1 MRIFLS
7 KISLILFVFISVSF
21 VLHTSIK
28 KLKIQDPPFWKIE
41 SKWVDSVFNS
51 LSPDERIAQL
61 FMVAAYSN
69 KDNKHVREI
78 RELIEKYN
86 IGGLIFM
93 QGGPVREAKLTN
105 YYQTRA
111 KTPLMISIDGE
122 WGLAMR
128 LDSTP
133 QYPKQMTLGA
143 IQNDSLIYLMGKQ
156 IAKECKLM
164 GIHVN
169 FAPDIDINNNPN
181 NPVISMRSF
190 GENKF
195 AVARKAEMY
204 MNGMQ
209 DLGVMATCKHF
220 PGHGDTDSDSHKTLP
235 TIKHPW
241 ERLDSLELYPFRELF
256 SKNVASV
263 MVAHLYIPSLDT
275 TKNQA
280 STLSKYIVSDLLKQ
294 QMQFKGLVFTDALNM
309 KGASKYNAPG
319 VVDAKAL
326 VAGNDVLLFS
336 ENVPVA
342 IEEIKKAIAKGEISQ
357 QEVEARCKKIL
368 KAKFW
373 CGLNKKQFVREKT
386 IYKNLNTDASDSLN
400 QALANASVT
409 LLQNTGN
416 IIPLKKEDAQKI
428 AIVSVGNYEK
438 DQFNNYFN
446 SFTKADFFG
455 LTHKALKKERDT
467 ILKKLKNYDVIILE
481 VNKTNNRSYDNFG
494 VSTESISFIDSVV
507 KIKPTISLF
516 FSNPYLLSK
525 FKNLNQHAA
534 VFELYEYNRFSQK
547 AVADAITGALAVNGK
562 LPVSS
567 GIFKI
572 NTGIELSK
580 TQESFCAYPVKP
592 KPKLK
597 PILNN
602 KLQQI
607 DSVILAGI
615 NDGAFPGC
623 QVLALKDGNTIYT
636 KSFGRFTYDKYD
648 TRVSDSSVYDL
659 ASLTKIMASSLVIMK
674 LVDEGKLSLDSTLS
688 FYLPELKGSNKADIK
703 IREMISHQAGLQA
716 WLPFYQR
723 TLNKK
728 NEYKHGYYDT
738 KKSKEY
744 PTRVAENLYIKKHF
758 TDSIYKRI
766 TESSLEKKGE
776 YLYSDLG
783 YYYILKIAEKITGKA
798 YDQYL
803 YETFYKPLGVNLRY
817 NPREYFNLKNIVPT
831 ENDTKFRKQL
841 ICGDVH
847 DQGASMMGGI
857 AGHAGLFGTAKD
869 VAVVMQL
876 FLNKGKYNGVSY
888 ISEEVVEEFTRK
900 CTYCPTNRRGLC
912 FDKPEMNAV
921 KDSPV
926 TKECSAESFGHS
938 GFTGTFTW
946 ADPSNGLIVVILS
959 NRVYP
964 DAENKK
970 LTKSGI
976 RSKIHKLLYEAIENG
991 EIKN

>member
-1 MRIFLS
+1 MRYIIA
-7 KISLILFVFISVSF
+7 KISLLLLVFISVSF
-21 VLHTSIK
+21 VLHTTNK
-28 KLKIQDPPFWKIE
+28 KQIHQDPPFWQIE

-51 LSPDERIAQL
+51 LSPNERIAQL

-143 IQNDSLIYLMGKQ
+143 ILNDSLIYLMGKQ
-156 IAKECKLM
+156 IASECKLM

-209 DLGVMATCKHF
+209 DYGVMATCKHF

-342 IEEIKKAIAKGEISQ
+342 IEEIKKAIAKGEITQ
-357 QEVEARCKKIL
+357 DEVDARCKKIL
-368 KAKFW
+368 KAKYW

-409 LLQNTGN
+409 LLQNNGN
-416 IIPLKKEDAQKI
+416 IIPLKKDETQKI

-438 DQFNNYFN
+438 DQFNKYMNNFA
-446 SFTKADFFG
+446 KADFFG

-494 VSTESISFIDSVV
+494 VSNESIAFIDSVAN
-507 KIKPTISLF
+507 IKPTISIF

-534 VFELYEYNRFSQK
+534 IFELYEYNRFSQK
-547 AVADAITGALAVNGK
+547 AAADAISGALTINGK
-562 LPVSS
+562 LPVST

-572 NTGIELSK
+572 NTGIEMNK

-592 KPKLK
+592 KPKQLL
-597 PILNN
+597 IN

-607 DSVILAGI
+607 DSIVLAGI

-623 QVLALKDGNTIYT
+623 QVLALKDGNTIYN

-674 LVDEGKLSLDSTLS
+674 LVDEGKLSLDSTLVY
-688 FYLPELKGSNKADIK
+688 YLPELKGSNKADIK

-728 NEYKHGYYDT
+728 NEYKHGYYET
-738 KKSKEY
+738 KKSKEF
-744 PTRVAENLYIKKHF
+744 PTRVAENLYIKKHY

-783 YYYILKIAEKITGKA
+783 YYYILKIAEKITGKP

-803 YETFYKPLGVNLRY
+803 HETFYKPLGINLHY
-817 NPREYFNLKNIVPT
+817 NAREYFNFKNIVPT

-841 ICGDVH
+841 IRGDVH

-876 FLNKGKYNGVSY
+876 LLNKGKYNGVSY

-900 CTYCPTNRRGLC
+900 CAFCPKNRRGLC
-912 FDKPEMNAV
+912 FDKPEQNAD

-926 TKECSAESFGHS
+926 TKDCSAESFGHS

-946 ADPSNGLIVVILS
+946 ADPANGLIVVILS

-991 EIKN
+991 EVNN